1 MQDPLSQNDSPWPPS
16 GESPDPL
23 LANAE
28 GGLDLAPAAERDPRL
43 RYGFRIGRYGF
54 LSRPGLSGEVVV
66 APVIYRVPL
75 APPWLAGVL
84 NQRGNIVPV
93 FELSYLTEGAPHTP
107 AAEPDAADRG
117 ERVVVVL
124 GKGDEAVGLFADGLP
139 RALAPAAEPPPSLGS
154 SLPEVVADYIRPAF
168 SRDGVVWMEL
178 DYAGLFRS
186 LASRTSASIV
196 GGAVSGVS
204 GTMAE
209 VVGG

>member
-1 MQDPLSQNDSPWPPS
+1 
-16 GESPDPL
+16 

-28 GGLDLAPAAERDPRL
+28 GGLDLAPAGERDPRL

-107 AAEPDAADRG
+107 SAEPDAADRG

-154 SLPEVVADYIRPAF
+154 SLPEIVADYMRPAF